1 MNYQAIRAKFE
12 SPLHTAY
19 GALSPAVPVYF
30 DNTLN
35 TISDA
40 ESEFI
45 HVNLQFGITTEPTL
59 STDFDYIQGTIVVRA
74 FTEKGRGAARNQTLI
89 NTAVSE
95 LRSLSN
101 TAKTDSGIYIR
112 TGSISGPNFG
122 TGSTDQESRIAFT
135 PYFISRIDTTFTAQ
149 VIS

>member
-12 SPLHTAY
+12 SPLYTAY
-19 GALSPAVPVYF
+19 GALSPAVPIYF

-45 HVNLQFGITTEPTL
+45 HVNLQFGITTETTL

-112 TGSISGPNFG
+112 TGSINGPNFG

>member
-12 SPLHTAY
+12 SPLHTVY

-74 FTEKGRGAARNQTLI
+74 FSEKGRGASRNQTLI
-89 NTAVSE
+89 NEAVSE

-101 TAKTDSGIYIR
+101 TAKTDSGIYVR
-112 TGSISGPNFG
+112 TGSINGPSFG

>member
-19 GALSPAVPVYF
+19 GALSPAVPIYF

-35 TISDA
+35 TISDV

-59 STDFDYIQGTIVVRA
+59 STDFDYIQGTIVIRA

-89 NTAVSE
+89 DTAVSE

-112 TGSISGPNFG
+112 TGSINGPSFG

>member
-19 GALSPAVPVYF
+19 GALSPAVPIYF

-74 FTEKGRGAARNQTLI
+74 FTEKGRGASRNQTLI

-101 TAKTDSGIYIR
+101 TAKTESGIYIR
-112 TGSISGPNFG
+112 TGSINGPSFG
-122 TGSTDQESRIAFT
+122 TGSTDQESRVAFT

>member
-12 SPLHTAY
+12 SPLHTVY

-59 STDFDYIQGTIVVRA
+59 STDLDYIQGTIVVRA
-74 FTEKGRGAARNQTLI
+74 FSEKGRGASRNQTLI
-89 NTAVSE
+89 NEAVSE

-101 TAKTDSGIYIR
+101 TAKTDSGIYVR
-112 TGSISGPNFG
+112 TGSINGPSFG

>member
-1 MNYQAIRAKFE
+1 MDYQAVRSKFE
-12 SPLHTAY
+12 SSLNTAY
-19 GALSPAVPVYF
+19 GALSPAIPVYF

-45 HVNLQFGITTEPTL
+45 HVNLQFGATTEQTL
-59 STDFDYIQGTIVVRA
+59 STVFDYIQGTIVIRA
-74 FTEKGRGAARNQTLI
+74 FTEKGKGPARNQTLI
-89 NTAVSE
+89 STAVSE

-101 TAKTDSGIYIR
+101 TAKAS
-112 TGSISGPNFG
+112 TGVYVRIGPITGPSFG
-122 TGSTDQESRIAFT
+122 TGSTAQESRVSFT